1 MLEGVSVGEHQ
12 QTMPTVPEHNPPAEA
27 IRVVDT
33 ALVCPLF
40 PGRRS
45 SSWSAPPVQRV
56 LFYCLDAGTDVDAII
71 SILRDSLSHAL
82 RVFYP
87 LSGRLRLSPGTANR
101 YELHYRPDDAVA
113 FTIAEYNDSH
123 DRRQQP
129 RRRRATGG
137 FEARPAS
144 AAAPGRRRR
153 ARVAG
158 HGRQV
163 RRPGAG
169 RTGTQPPPVPPVIE
183 GTLICDPTGLYDV
196 FCPTVNDASK
206 FVKPSSTAADDKLL
220 FATFV
225 LSRAHLQR
233 VKDVVAATRGVAPAL
248 RCSSLVATLGLIWSC
263 FQRATNNKPDGRACL
278 LFSVDHRPRMNPPLP
293 EKFLG
298 NCVGA
303 AVAFASGS
311 ELAEPGATGL
321 SATCAAAI
329 TDATSG
335 SVTEVAP
342 GMSVLSVAG
351 SPRFRVYE
359 LDFRFGRP
367 VKVDVVSVA
376 RTGAVAVAESRVG
389 DGGMEVGLALPPD
402 GMDAFWKCFADAVAG
417 LDMRVAADRARELGA
432 GWCISNRHYSGI

>member
-1 MLEGVSVGEHQ
+1 
-12 QTMPTVPEHNPPAEA
+12 MPTVPEHNPPAEA

-45 SSWSAPPVQRV
+45 SS
-56 LFYCLDAGTDVDAII
+56 C
-71 SILRDSLSHAL
+71 
-82 RVFYP
+82 
-87 LSGRLRLSPGTANR
+87 GRLRLSPGTANR

-123 DRRQQP
+123 DR
-129 RRRRATGG
+129 
-137 FEARPAS
+137 
-144 AAAPGRRRR
+144 
-153 ARVAG
+153 
-158 HGRQV
+158 
-163 RRPGAG
+163 